1 MSMRMNELLNLRLR
15 LRDYVKGWTAHA
27 LLKQSLTG
35 EDTVSIGE
43 FEVVM
48 DKLNE
53 SGAKITL
60 SEVIKRI
67 VEISNA
73 RDALLPWSVDG
84 SGDRK
89 QKVVIHCGGQVF
101 RVDISQKKSDLGT
114 DNYLIDIKKE
124 LSPDMSPVGEES
136 LVKFHKPGIE
146 GGETKITF
154 DGAAYTIHSESG
166 LVIKDT
172 AFPPR
177 PLQLN
182 AVRAFAK
189 AINKGNPT
197 ELLQEESYSQ
207 LALLGTG
214 TGKSFIIAS
223 VAEAV
228 GSSVIVLPTAELA
241 GDMLNDAM
249 KKKIFSGSMGE
260 SELSFMVNGVAQKVL
275 SHYAQVPA
283 GQDPRPPFV
292 VLAEDI
298 NSPDIFQ
305 ALMARGDV
313 HIILN
318 ANGEDY
324 KNFLPLINNS
334 LLLIDES
341 HQHAYTE
348 EQAEGLRDLSK
359 RNVAYALTGTPT
371 GPLFDVFE
379 TGACVEFNLHDAMDA
394 YLMRK
399 LEGEDR
405 RLPPETDGLV
415 DAAVLALFKPVYL
428 HSDDPGYVPAAVPT
442 IASVQANLMPPC
454 PKAMVFSDDH
464 VIRENIQRTLTAIEE
479 GVLPAEKLDH
489 YAVAIRESRMSELAK
504 QLQQSK
510 PVIAYSRADLEDA
523 VPPVN
528 LHDELANSRLEAIKN
543 TVFSFALSQLF
554 KGEDREKFASLL
566 RSNSIASYPWG
577 GSRPVALGDDADLMT
592 SDLIAKIDRL
602 TEFKDIIPAV
612 LQEELKK
619 MIKEVTLG
627 MAHMIQ
633 AKQPPA
639 GTLTDVAQYLN
650 SQSDKIKTQCSTM
663 LLTHKPADIVS
674 VDQTTPNDEARAGL
688 ASLRYG
694 LSSMSL
700 SDERWA
706 TGVSVEDVLTSV
718 VVTSRLDFE
727 SHNSVAAPLG
737 AAQAVGRA
745 VRAKD
750 LRGSTT
756 MIVSTEVPESLVFS
770 VRQIL
775 AKDSGDQSKSVLKAW
790 DKARA
795 AFTTTYEETMRAA
808 GDSIP
813 VGALE
818 FLKKDAY
825 KAAYEA
831 ALEVARALSREEGM
845 AAEGVVRG
853 SDAAASPCPVPP
865 GRVSSVGLFKH
876 PEERDSPSD
885 SKPSS
890 TPDSGLR

>member
-1 MSMRMNELLNLRLR
+1 M
-15 LRDYVKGWTAHA
+15 
-27 LLKQSLTG
+27 
-35 EDTVSIGE
+35 
-43 FEVVM
+43 
-48 DKLNE
+48 
-53 SGAKITL
+53 
-60 SEVIKRI
+60 
-67 VEISNA
+67 
-73 RDALLPWSVDG
+73 
-84 SGDRK
+84 
-89 QKVVIHCGGQVF
+89 F

-114 DNYLIDIKKE
+114 DNYLIDVKKE

-189 AINKGNPT
+189 AINKGDPI

-228 GSSVIVLPTAELA
+228 GSSVIILPTAELA
-241 GDMLNDAM
+241 GDMLTDAM
-249 KKKIFSGSMGE
+249 KKKIFSGKMGE

-283 GQDPRPPFV
+283 GQEPHPPFV
-292 VLAEDI
+292 VLSEDI
-298 NSPDIFQ
+298 HSPEIFQ
-305 ALMARGDV
+305 TLMARGDV

-318 ANGEDY
+318 ADGDHYEE
-324 KNFLPLINNS
+324 FLPFINNT

-348 EQAEGLRDLSK
+348 EEAEGLRSLSK

-379 TGACVEFNLHDAMDA
+379 SGACVEFNLHDAMDA

-428 HSDDPGYVPAAVPT
+428 HSDDPGYVPVAVPT
-442 IASVQANLMPPC
+442 IASVQANLMPSC
-454 PKAMVFSDDH
+454 PKAMVFSDDD
-464 VIRENIQRTLTAIEE
+464 VIRKNIQITLTAIEK
-479 GVLPAEKLDH
+479 GVLPLDKLEQ
-489 YAVAIRESRMSELAK
+489 YAVAIRESRMTELEK

-510 PVIAYSRADLEDA
+510 PVVAYTREDLEGA
-523 VPPVN
+523 VPPVD
-528 LHDELANSRLEAIKN
+528 LRAELENSRLEAIKN

-577 GSRPVALGDDADLMT
+577 GSRPVALGDDADL
-592 SDLIAKIDRL
+592 IAKIEGL
-602 TEFKDIIPAV
+602 NEFKEILPRE
-612 LQEELKK
+612 LQVALKE

-639 GTLTDVAQYLN
+639 ETLTDVAQYLN
-650 SQSDKIKTQCSTM
+650 SQSDGIKGLCSEM
-663 LLTHKPADIVS
+663 LRTYEPADIVS
-674 VDQTTPNDEARAGL
+674 VDLMTSKEEARAKL

-756 MIVSTEVPESLVFS
+756 MIVSTDVPESLVFS

-790 DKARA
+790 DRARTAFNNTYREIMRSAGHSISVDALEGIKEDAYRA
-795 AFTTTYEETMRAA
+795 AYA
-808 GDSIP
+808 
-813 VGALE
+813 
-818 FLKKDAY
+818 
-825 KAAYEA
+825 A
-831 ALEVARALSREEGM
+831 ALEVARSLSLEEGM
-845 AAEGVVRG
+845 AAEGVMSG
-853 SDAAASPCPVPP
+853 SDAAASPGAVAPVLI
-865 GRVSSVGLFKH
+865 GKVSSLGFFSR
-876 PEERDSPSD
+876 PEKGDSSRDP
-885 SKPSS
+885 KPSS
-890 TPDSGLR
+890 TPDSGLG